1 MEKTFIMNC
10 EDNFIMFSS
19 LLSESQSY
27 AHPWTSAGWLMTSLV
42 GTRLPHLRLKAS
54 IWRYSPLSIH
64 TCDSANLPALE
75 TDPACHKADL
85 LRLWFFRWHL
95 PGDRAGVSL
104 VCLSSS
110 WISQKLSFL
119 SVVLRLSIVVRCLVV
134 NTFFLILPT
143 PYYIGWKGVPQG
155 VKLYT
160 ESKPLKKNLKKVF
173 EKFGSKRKM

>member
-134 NTFFLILPT
+134 NTFFSHLAYTL
-143 PYYIGWKGVPQG
+143 
-155 VKLYT
+155 LYR
-160 ESKPLKKNLKKVF
+160 LKRRSSRRKIVYRKQAAKEKF
-173 EKFGSKRKM
+173 EKSFRKVW